1 MQYWKAH
8 YKDALHD
15 TDIQIVSTEGVYSTD
30 PLSFTLD
37 NIRFHGTSLGDFQLR
52 MRDSIRRRQRNSVC

>member
-15 TDIQIVSTEGVYSTD
+15 TDIQIVNTEGVYGTD

-37 NIRFHGTSLGDFQLR
+37 NIKFHGTDPSSFELADETQ
-52 MRDSIRRRQRNSVC
+52 